1 MFILQTA
8 LKRCHSL
15 HSDVSLQI
23 GDEPP
28 TQANNIEFP
37 GETRKY
43 SHLEQSYQQ
52 NWIDSVQK
60 PLLFN
65 FKFGKQHTHQNDLAY
80 HRLMESHVPYLLL

>member
-8 LKRCHSL
+8 QKRCHSL
-15 HSDVSLQI
+15 HWDVSLQI

-37 GETRKY
+37 GGTWKY
-43 SHLEQSYQQ
+43 SHLERSYQQ

-60 PLLFN
+60 PLLF
-65 FKFGKQHTHQNDLAY
+65 KFGKQHTHQNGKPY
-80 HRLMESHVPYLLL
+80 VPYLLL